1 MVVMDREQIKQAVF
15 EALRDYFNENKTVT
29 ISEAGR
35 MLNRTRNTVKKMIQ
49 RGEIERNENGVL
61 LQSIYKYEK
70 N

>member
-49 RGEIERNENGVL
+49 RGELEKNDNGVL